1 MTTTLYDLLFTAIKQ
16 VFRNRR
22 KYGGAFVSAAVG
34 IAGLATLATLSNEV
48 ESQVSMNLELLGSA
62 TIIKAEWDSYR
73 SQRWRHGE
81 YTLSHVQEIKKL
93 EGVVDASAAVWKSS
107 VVLQRDKTKFKA
119 RLAGV
124 QAQFFRTLYLPC
136 QAGRH
141 FTKQE
146 SKNRSQVC
154 VVGQGIVDQLF
165 SSVSEGLGQKIMVE
179 NIPFEIVGI
188 LGGAEDPQYEET
200 IIIPITIAQSRI
212 QGLGNIYDIYVRAR
226 DWYVAKDVYKRVGQY
241 LRDALEL
248 YAEGIYVRYY
258 KERINSILTIVYI
271 VKYFL
276 LAAVLAVLLIA
287 ALAVA
292 NLMSGVVTER
302 TPEIGLRISMGATQR
317 LILSQFLVES
327 LVVGVVGAVLGV
339 VLAVF
344 LTEFIVN
351 IMGTEVDYLL
361 FTRNAILCVVVGII
375 LGAAA
380 GFMPA
385 KRASKMSCVE
395 ALRFE

>member
-1 MTTTLYDLLFTAIKQ
+1 M
-16 VFRNRR
+16 
-22 KYGGAFVSAAVG
+22 SAAVG

-81 YTLSHVQEIKKL
+81 YTIKHVQEIKKL
-93 EGVVDASAAVWKSS
+93 EGVVDASAAVWKNS
-107 VVLQRDKTKFKA
+107 VVLQKDKTKFTA

-141 FTKQE
+141 FTEQE
-146 SKNRSQVC
+146 SIKRRQVC
-154 VVGQGIVDQLF
+154 VIGQGIVDQLF
-165 SSVSEGLGQKIMVE
+165 TSVPDGLGKTVMVE
-179 NIPFEIVGI
+179 NIPFKIIGI

-200 IIIPITIAQSRI
+200 IIIPLTVAQSRI
-212 QGLGNIYDIYVRAR
+212 QGLGSISDIYIRAR
-226 DWYVAKDVYKRVGQY
+226 DWYVAKDVYKSVGQY
-241 LRDALEL
+241 LKNTLEL

-276 LAAVLAVLLIA
+276 SAAVLAVLFIA

-292 NLMSGVVTER
+292 NLMSGVVSER

-327 LVVGVVGAVLGV
+327 LVVGLVGAILGV
-339 VLAVF
+339 ALAIF
-344 LTEFIVN
+344 LTKFIVN
-351 IMGTEVDYLL
+351 IMGAEVDYLL
-361 FTRNAILCVVVGII
+361 FTKNAILCVVVGVI

-385 KRASKMSCVE
+385 RRASKMSCVE